1 MILNYLKFLNYLNNL
16 ISFLFKNNKYMDD
29 IFILILYKINNI
41 YIINQYQN
49 QYKNYK
55 KIKKAY

>member
-16 ISFLFKNNKYMDD
+16 ISFLFKNNKYIDD

-49 QYKNYK
+49 QYNNYK
-55 KIKKAY
+55 KIRKAY